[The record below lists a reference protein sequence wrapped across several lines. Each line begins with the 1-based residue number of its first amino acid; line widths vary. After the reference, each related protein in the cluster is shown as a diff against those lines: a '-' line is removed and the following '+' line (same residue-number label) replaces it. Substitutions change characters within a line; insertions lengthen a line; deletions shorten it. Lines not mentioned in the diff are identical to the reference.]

1 MQFTQ
6 KLLHSAFMMI
16 AKITSFTLN
25 LIKTNVSIVLIFY
38 ASGFLSFIAYY
49 RVLGLPYISGNAQIY
64 AELAGKN
71 LVVVLQTFIL
81 LISEP
86 NRLIAIFNNSD
97 WTGNALYLWL
107 FCIGLL
113 AIILTL
119 LKLFAQKPF
128 IINIR
133 QKPVTK
139 HLQILLLTLAVF
151 TTFNIEIQPFYATNV
166 LQPVNF
172 LAFYKKQQNIVTY
185 EQQLKK
191 IQYQKRLELFSEY
204 QNGNK
209 TNSADKIK
217 SFFFSTPKS
226 NDVSGND
233 SKRINAMMLIIL
245 IASITGVA
253 LVFYRQNTTIQWLL
267 FLFVLAQV
275 ILIPF
280 NYGILGTSY
289 QYPVVSIQYSEKDK
303 TTDEQAV
310 FLLAK
315 SDDNLIIYN
324 RLGFFQISYIPKSSV
339 ISLKQIFTG
348 SPFSNCDQREFK
360 PCEYYAIKQ

>member
-1 MQFTQ
+1 
-6 KLLHSAFMMI
+6 MI
-16 AKITSFTLN
+16 DKITSFTLN

-71 LVVVLQTFIL
+71 IVVILQTFIL

-86 NRLIAIFNNSD
+86 NRLIEIFNDSD
-97 WTGNALYLWL
+97 WAGNALYIW
-107 FCIGLL
+107 FFSIGLL
-113 AIILTL
+113 AIMLTI
-119 LKLFAQKPF
+119 LKLFSQKPIIINIQQKPF
-128 IINIR
+128 
-133 QKPVTK
+133 TT
-139 HLQILLLTLAVF
+139 HLQTLLITIAVF
-151 TTFNIEIQPFYATNV
+151 TTFHIEIQPFYATNV
-166 LQPVNF
+166 LQPVSF
-172 LAFYKKQQNIVTY
+172 LAVYKQQQNIINY
-185 EQQLKK
+185 EQQIKK
-191 IQYQKRLELFSEY
+191 VQYQKRLELFSEY
-204 QNGNK
+204 QKGNEA
-209 TNSADKIK
+209 NNADKIK
-217 SFFFSTPKS
+217 KTFFSTPKT

-233 SKRINAMMLIIL
+233 SKRINALMLIIL
-245 IASITGVA
+245 IASITALA

-267 FLFVLAQV
+267 FLFALAQSV
-275 ILIPF
+275 LIPF
-280 NYGILGTSY
+280 NYGILGTNY
-289 QYPVVSIQYSEKDK
+289 QYPVVSLQYSEKDK
-303 TTDEQAV
+303 TIDEQAV

-339 ISLKQIFTG
+339 INLKQLFTG